1 MFLKQINSS
10 LVDSNMLVRC
20 VTLSLDRFENQVD
33 MKGKKNPSCLG
44 ESAHCGRASVKHPAS
59 HKDTPRWLEAPAPN
73 AHMAG
78 VKVVALW
85 EIFLAALTFLSSVLP
100 FIRHAF

>member
-33 MKGKKNPSCLG
+33 MKGKEKPQCQG
-44 ESAHCGRASVKHPAS
+44 ESAQCGHSGVRHPAS
-59 HKDTPRWLEAPAPN
+59 SKETKRPEVAAPN

-78 VKVVALW
+78 VQVMALW
-85 EIFLAALTFLSSVLP
+85 EIFLAL
-100 FIRHAF
+100 

>member
-33 MKGKKNPSCLG
+33 MKGKKRPRCQG
-44 ESAHCGRASVKHPAS
+44 ELAQRGHAGVNHPAS
-59 HKDTPRWLEAPAPN
+59 SKETKWPEVAAPN
-73 AHMAG
+73 AHVAG
-78 VKVVALW
+78 VQVMAL
-85 EIFLAALTFLSSVLP
+85 
-100 FIRHAF
+100 